1 MNNREENLPPIPPIK
16 AQLPP
21 IPTQKADK
29 QEAPSSD
36 SESQE
41 AAGNAGVDNE
51 VAENDAAGNNAAGN
65 ATSGNDATDN
75 DAAED
80 NAAED
85 NAADSV
91 SVTFET
97 GEEKDG
103 DVMAGSER
111 SEDEKQTEPDLSHFD
126 GQPICN
132 EGMFTRLFSF
142 KGRIT
147 RLEYL
152 LSFLAFEIAFTIHT
166 LVQQVETTAGGT
178 GCFAKAVMWS
188 CLIVTCW
195 LITAQGVKRLHD
207 TGRTGWLW
215 YVPFLFIGLFFARG
229 QKVVNRYGTPARIS
243 SSTAERK
250 AEVRRL
256 RRCGLWCG
264 ITWLLCPPAY
274 LWLAMRWRIQQFL
287 VRLLLFAGAPA
298 CVAGVMAFNQHAA
311 EQQRQER
318 AEDLAR
324 EATAKKVLG
333 VELDVDDIRTIVW
346 HPDRGTSRYNLTLDD
361 DHADRLYD
369 VLDRLAA
376 ERGKGWKTEC
386 LDGDTGN
393 DDYGHYYEDYGTPP
407 ATDTPEN
414 TTWHFNGT
422 FRQKSTGKER
432 RVRLIIHRDDDVASL
447 EVK

>member
-21 IPTQKADK
+21 IPTQTADK

-41 AAGNAGVDNE
+41 AAGKAGVDNE
-51 VAENDAAGNNAAGN
+51 VAENDAASNNAAGN
-65 ATSGNDATDN
+65 ATAGNDATDN

-178 GCFAKAVMWS
+178 GCFAKAVM
-188 CLIVTCW
+188 
-195 LITAQGVKRLHD
+195 
-207 TGRTGWLW
+207 
-215 YVPFLFIGLFFARG
+215 
-229 QKVVNRYGTPARIS
+229 
-243 SSTAERK
+243 
-250 AEVRRL
+250 
-256 RRCGLWCG
+256 
-264 ITWLLCPPAY
+264 
-274 LWLAMRWRIQQFL
+274 
-287 VRLLLFAGAPA
+287 
-298 CVAGVMAFNQHAA
+298 
-311 EQQRQER
+311 
-318 AEDLAR
+318 
-324 EATAKKVLG
+324 
-333 VELDVDDIRTIVW
+333 
-346 HPDRGTSRYNLTLDD
+346 
-361 DHADRLYD
+361 
-369 VLDRLAA
+369 
-376 ERGKGWKTEC
+376 
-386 LDGDTGN
+386 
-393 DDYGHYYEDYGTPP
+393 
-407 ATDTPEN
+407 
-414 TTWHFNGT
+414 
-422 FRQKSTGKER
+422 
-432 RVRLIIHRDDDVASL
+432 
-447 EVK
+447 